1 MTATVVDGHDRRQLG
16 VETLGLGQVRLGA
29 LGVGLGVDGAQV
41 GHGRLHD
48 VHRVAVLGQVEDE
61 LDELVIDGT
70 LSALALLEFCQLRL
84 GGQFAVPDE
93 VGDVLEAALGG
104 ELLHGVA
111 AVGQRVGLLDHF
123 GHCGGVDDDTGEA
136 LLDFFGHW

>member
-1 MTATVVDGHDRRQLG
+1 
-16 VETLGLGQVRLGA
+16 
-29 LGVGLGVDGAQV
+29 
-41 GHGRLHD
+41 
-48 VHRVAVLGQVEDE
+48 VHRVAVLGQAEDE
-61 LDELVIDGT
+61 VDELVID
-70 LSALALLEFCQLRL
+70 LSLGAFAFLEFCQLRL

-123 GHCGGVDDDTGEA
+123 GHCGGVDHDTGEA